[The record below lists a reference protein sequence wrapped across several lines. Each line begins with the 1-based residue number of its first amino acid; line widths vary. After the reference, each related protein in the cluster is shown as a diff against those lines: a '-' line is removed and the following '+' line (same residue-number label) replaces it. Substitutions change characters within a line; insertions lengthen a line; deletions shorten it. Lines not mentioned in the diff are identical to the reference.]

1 MFDSVISKEKFLKL
15 ITNQICLVKSQK
27 NKMKEEKKDS
37 KKCSG
42 KKNIMFAYG
51 FIQLGSSFVSAIA
64 LAAIAFGFCSV
75 KKESK
80 LFNKCVAEI
89 IEDGGTNSAAVR
101 YCNGGN

>member
-1 MFDSVISKEKFLKL
+1 
-15 ITNQICLVKSQK
+15 
-27 NKMKEEKKDS
+27 MKEEKKES

-42 KKNIMFAYG
+42 KKKIMFAYG

-80 LFNKCVAEI
+80 LFNNCVTEI
-89 IEDGGTNSAAVR
+89 IKDGNSNSEAVR

>member
-1 MFDSVISKEKFLKL
+1 MP
-15 ITNQICLVKSQK
+15 
-27 NKMKEEKKDS
+27 EEKNSS
-37 KKCSG
+37 KKCSK

-51 FIQLGSSFVSAIA
+51 FIQLGSSFFSAIA
-64 LAAIAFGFCSV
+64 IVSIAFGFCSL

-89 IEDGGTNSAAVR
+89 IEDGGTNSYAVR

>member
-1 MFDSVISKEKFLKL
+1 MS
-15 ITNQICLVKSQK
+15 
-27 NKMKEEKKDS
+27 EEKKDS
-37 KKCSG
+37 QKCSG

-51 FIQLGSSFVSAIA
+51 LIQLGSSFVSAIA
-64 LAAIAFGFCSV
+64 LAAIAFGFCSL

-89 IEDGGTNSAAVR
+89 IDNGRTKSEAVR